1 MQGPPGYV
9 GCRMRAIYREGPEGD
24 DRIRVP
30 VFAPQERAHAGAQ
43 FAGIERLQQVVVRP
57 QIQAADPVGYLVTR
71 RKHQNR
77 RPTTAPAQLADYFEA
92 GDSWQADVYNEK
104 AAGLGAS
111 ALECGLSIGGPIGSM
126 PGGLKQCHN
135 TTGQGRVIFHYENAS
150 QHPSSATCLAP
161 SCHPGRSDSTGISA
175 PHLDLS
181 SNQAGCW
188 PPGVARAPRRR
199 GRGARGAGL
208 KPITV

>member
-1 MQGPPGYV
+1 
-9 GCRMRAIYREGPEGD
+9 MRAIYGEGPEGN
-24 DRIRVP
+24 DRIRIA

-71 RKHQNR
+71 RKHQDR
-77 RPTTAPAQLADYFEA
+77 RPTTAPTQLADYFEA

-104 AAGLGAS
+104 AARLDGS
-111 ALECGLSIGGPIGSM
+111 ALECGLSIGGPIGSV
-126 PGGLKQCHN
+126 PGGLEQCHDP
-135 TTGQGRVIFHYENAS
+135 TGQGRVIFHYENAS
-150 QHPSSATCLAP
+150 QPPSSAACLAP
-161 SCHPGRSDSTGISA
+161 SCHPGATR
-175 PHLDLS
+175 PEF
-181 SNQAGCW
+181 
-188 PPGVARAPRRR
+188 PPRILICQVTRWDVGRLGSPAPRAVEGA